1 MKCPFCGNEE
11 TQVKDSRPSE
21 DNSVIRRRREC
32 PECDARFTTF
42 ERIQLRDLTVIK
54 NDGRR
59 ELFQRDKLLRSLHLC
74 MQKRPVEAD
83 ALEQCVS
90 DIVRKLELSGETD
103 ITSKEIGRLTME
115 KVAALDLVAYVRYA
129 SVYKDFKEVHDFKT
143 FLEDLE
149 NIYNNKKTKN
159 EH

>member
-54 NDGRR
+54 TDGRR
-59 ELFQRDKLLRSLHLC
+59 ELFQRDKLLKSLHLC
-74 MQKRPVEAD
+74 MQKRPVEEEI
-83 ALEQCVS
+83 LEQCVS

-103 ITSKEIGRLTME
+103 ITSKEIGRLAME

-129 SVYKDFKEVHDFKT
+129 SVYQDFRGVSDFKA
-143 FLEDLE
+143 FLDNLE
-149 NIYNNKKTKN
+149 NTYKKN
-159 EH
+159 